1 LQQQKKKN
9 GAKKDG
15 VQPHIPGEND
25 DNKEAN
31 VLQEY
36 PVIGSFTQLLTVG
49 TYDSAALF

>member
-15 VQPHIPGEND
+15 VQPHIPREND

-31 VLQEY
+31 VLSRVPCY
-36 PVIGSFTQLLTVG
+36 W
-49 TYDSAALF
+49 